1 MKTNQLLKRIFAGSL
16 ALVSALTVG
25 TTAFAAKTK
34 IADVSQYQGNINWS
48 KASKD
53 LRMTIIR
60 VKHGNPGDSDYRIDP
75 KRDVNANGAH
85 KYGTP
90 FGQYDYTEF
99 NSTADA
105 VNDARQFYALSNK
118 NAKFYALDNEHR
130 VSGVK
135 GHEQTYVNAWYNTMR
150 TLTKKP
156 LVYYSYQSFVREHGI
171 NYSKFNGSWIANYS
185 QKPNVATDLWQYS
198 STGLLSGI
206 SGHVDLSRTVDNATV
221 TKWYTNTPKDSYFSS
236 IKNGQKLRVTRNIGR
251 YQTANLTGKK
261 GSLKYNTIVTA
272 KAIAR
277 SHGGTY
283 RIQLSDGSYIT
294 ANQSY
299 VQVQ

>member
-1 MKTNQLLKRIFAGSL
+1 MKTNQMMKQIIAGSL
-16 ALVSALTVG
+16 ALVSALTIG

-60 VKHGNPGDSDYRIDP
+60 VKHGNPGDSDYRIDT

-99 NSTADA
+99 NSTTDA

-118 NAKFYALDNEHR
+118 NARFYALDNEHR
-130 VSGVK
+130 VPGAK

-150 TLTKKP
+150 SLTKKP
-156 LVYYSYQSFVREHGI
+156 LVYYSYQSYVSLYKI
-171 NYSKFNGSWIANYS
+171 NSSKFNGSWIANYS
-185 QKPNVATDLWQYS
+185 QKPNVPTDLWQYTS
-198 STGLLSGI
+198 SGSVSGI
-206 SGHVDLSRTVDNATV
+206 SGRVDLSRTVDNSTV
-221 TKWYTNTPKDSYFSS
+221 TKWYTNTPKDSYFTSV
-236 IKNGQKLRVTRNIGR
+236 KNGQKLRITRNIGK
-251 YQTANLTGKK
+251 YQTANLSGKK

-277 SHGGTY
+277 SNGGTY